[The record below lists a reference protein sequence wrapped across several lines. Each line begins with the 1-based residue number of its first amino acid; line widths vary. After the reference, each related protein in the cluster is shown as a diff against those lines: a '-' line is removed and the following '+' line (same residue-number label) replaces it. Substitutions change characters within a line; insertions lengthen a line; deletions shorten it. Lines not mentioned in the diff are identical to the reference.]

1 MRDAVSLKTNRV
13 VFTWNKMRRRNQSY
27 RGTTLR
33 KHTSVYNETSITN
46 VTFILLNMTT
56 TSSVWSRYTAEQI
69 GGSDVVISCDLL
81 WPNRLW
87 KVGRR
92 ADQSRFGQCRFAQSR
107 PWPSNI
113 TRRGTVAE
121 SKCAC
126 DLVMIC
132 SCLKR
137 QQYPY
142 RIRCEWSCRRMQS
155 LAKRLTNVN
164 SIVQKWLCKVSA
176 NN

>member
-69 GGSDVVISCDLL
+69 GGSDVVIGCDLFWPNRLWPSLSDRL

-87 KVGRR
+87 TTNFDRLWPTLIDRLWPK
-92 ADQSRFGQCRFAQSR
+92 FG
-107 PWPSNI
+107 WP
-113 TRRGTVAE
+113 T
-121 SKCAC
+121 
-126 DLVMIC
+126 
-132 SCLKR
+132 
-137 QQYPY
+137 
-142 RIRCEWSCRRMQS
+142 
-155 LAKRLTNVN
+155 LAKPTRAKIGVLVFWPNHKEQEMKKKKSRWIKSKEEQTTR
-164 SIVQKWLCKVSA
+164 QR
-176 NN
+176 